1 MTEELTKCSE
11 IFTGTGNYFE
21 LGAYAGFFIVTTV
34 FAFMK
39 KSIPSVIKSL
49 LDAVVKAFSSK
60 K

>member
-1 MTEELTKCSE
+1 MTEELQKCSE
-11 IFTGTGNYFE
+11 IFTSTGNHFE
-21 LGAYAGFFIVTTV
+21 LGAYAVFFVVTTV

-49 LDAVVKAFSSK
+49 MDAVVKAFSK